1 MIVNQRI
8 RQIREHK
15 RLRSQE
21 LATMA
26 GLSASAISLLEK
38 QMRTPKVDTLQRIAA
53 ALEVST
59 SYLLGEEDTELA
71 LSEALSRQSLKI
83 FLRRNKVSKRDRGY
97 LETVSSQSSAPQAV
111 RGWADLISNV
121 RFYGS

>member
-1 MIVNQRI
+1 
-8 RQIREHK
+8 
-15 RLRSQE
+15 
-21 LATMA
+21 MA